1 MCGLICPNFVS
12 KIPYVKSFIYRT
24 FITII
29 NAQSITAICSKMN
42 ALTVAWKPSF
52 PDFLATRFFQIRR
65 SFTSFENVK
74 NLKHVFFSFASHILF
89 EQPKTSTPFLDLPF
103 LPSAILK
110 DYSLKP
116 RFHSIRKQAAKRSSL
131 THRVFAVHRIHRR
144 ISRSVRQ
151 RHIHDVLLALYT
163 NDVTNFWSHWTW
175 FIWVLYGKD
184 RFACKFTSSMKI
196 FTVKRNKF
204 QLRFDKVYPKNN

>member
-65 SFTSFENVK
+65 SFTSFENVEKIWSTYFSLCLAHFIWATK
-74 NLKHVFFSFASHILF
+74 NEHSFPWLVLLTFRHLERLFPLSLVFIQSGNRM
-89 EQPKTSTPFLDLPF
+89 PNG
-103 LPSAILK
+103 LPSRA
-110 DYSLKP
+110 
-116 RFHSIRKQAAKRSSL
+116 
-131 THRVFAVHRIHRR
+131 VFAVHRIHRR

-151 RHIHDVLLALYT
+151 RHIHDVL
-163 NDVTNFWSHWTW
+163 
-175 FIWVLYGKD
+175 
-184 RFACKFTSSMKI
+184 
-196 FTVKRNKF
+196 
-204 QLRFDKVYPKNN
+204 

>member
-12 KIPYVKSFIYRT
+12 KMTYVKSFIYCN

-29 NAQSITAICSKMN
+29 NAQLIMRTAICSKMN
-42 ALTVAWKPSF
+42 ALTVTTATTVAWKPSF

-74 NLKHVFFSFASHILF
+74 NLKHVFFPFASHMLF
-89 EQPKTSTPFLDLPF
+89 EQPKTSTPFVDLPF

-116 RFHSIRKQAAKRSSL
+116 RFHSIRKQAAKRSSF
-131 THRVFAVHRIHRR
+131 TRRVFAVRR
-144 ISRSVRQ
+144 IRSFIRSFKISRDLSKGGY
-151 RHIHDVLLALYT
+151 HDL
-163 NDVTNFWSHWTW
+163 
-175 FIWVLYGKD
+175 
-184 RFACKFTSSMKI
+184 
-196 FTVKRNKF
+196 
-204 QLRFDKVYPKNN
+204 